1 MGNPFRLKQLIEKLS
16 KLRRLLP
23 LRKSGENQVIEIKD
37 PHIDSSKLDDTDFEY
52 FYPNEI
58 LVKMPKMM
66 VERLSS
72 EELDKMLRQV
82 TQGQKFSREDDQ
94 TVYIV
99 TQKIK
104 RPWYKRAKTRP
115 KSIKP
120 TTSSSHSDDSET
132 NRPCTLKQRREDRQG
147 LDILHDTIC
156 YSQYDMR
163 ERHGRTPTQAEIIN
177 DFLNTITNDIVD
189 VNKEPIPKDPEQL
202 PALGAAGMH
211 PTKKWLADLKRRGI
225 KPEPSKNYRELKPR
239 TRTRG
244 GFRRQVNHILGT
256 DMTYPWRNTEDTH
269 RGRRDLK
276 KRRTGKGVRMI
287 SMRHRSVGS
296 MTDDTD

>member
-99 TQKIK
+99 TQKTK
-104 RPWYKRAKTRP
+104 RPWYKRARTRP

-163 ERHGRTPTQAEIIN
+163 ERHGRTPTQAE
-177 DFLNTITNDIVD
+177 VS
-189 VNKEPIPKDPEQL
+189 K
-202 PALGAAGMH
+202 
-211 PTKKWLADLKRRGI
+211 GI
-225 KPEPSKNYRELKPR
+225 
-239 TRTRG
+239 
-244 GFRRQVNHILGT
+244 
-256 DMTYPWRNTEDTH
+256 
-269 RGRRDLK
+269 
-276 KRRTGKGVRMI
+276 
-287 SMRHRSVGS
+287 
-296 MTDDTD
+296 